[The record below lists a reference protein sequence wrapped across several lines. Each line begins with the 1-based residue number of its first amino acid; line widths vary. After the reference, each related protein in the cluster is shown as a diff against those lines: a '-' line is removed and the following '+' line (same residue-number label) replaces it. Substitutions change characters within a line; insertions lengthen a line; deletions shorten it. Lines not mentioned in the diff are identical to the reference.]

1 MTEGFVTTS
10 RHTTFYREAGPADGP
25 AVVFVHGWPE
35 IGLAWTQQMDAFAA
49 LGYRVVA
56 PDLRGFGGSALYVSH
71 DAYAQREIVADLI
84 ELIDALGIERALW
97 VGHDW
102 GAATVWNVV
111 RHHPSRCIAVAALC
125 IPYATLDRG
134 LDALV
139 ALVNRD
145 QYPIDVYPAGQFEYI
160 AFYHEHFEMAR
171 AAFDA
176 DVRRSIKVLLRA
188 SDPTLAGSV
197 YPTAFVRKK
206 GGWFGGRPAP
216 DVPLDRA
223 ILSESDFGA
232 YVRAYERSGFFGPD
246 SLYMN
251 DADNVRFADEAAS
264 QRIDVPVLFLSG
276 LYDFV
281 CDTERSSLMEPMKAA
296 CSRLTIETIGSGHWM
311 MHERAVETSEALLRF
326 VMSTS
331 LRAK

>member
-1 MTEGFVTTS
+1 MTEQFLTTS
-10 RHTTFYREAGPADGP
+10 RHTTFYHEAGPADGP
-25 AVVFVHGWPE
+25 AIVFVHGWPE
-35 IGLAWTQQMDAFAA
+35 IGLAWAPQMHA
-49 LGYRVVA
+49 LASRGFRVIA
-56 PDLRGFGGSALYVSH
+56 PDLRGFGRSALYRSH

-84 ELIDALGIERALW
+84 ELSDALGIERALW

-102 GAATVWNVV
+102 GAAIVWNVV
-111 RHHPSRCIAVAALC
+111 RHHPSRCVAVAALC

-139 ALVNRD
+139 ARVNRE
-145 QYPIDVYPAGQFEYI
+145 QYPVEIYPAGQFEYI
-160 AFYHEHFEMAR
+160 AFYHEHFETAR
-171 AAFDA
+171 AVFEA
-176 DVRRSIKVLLRA
+176 DVTRSIKVLLRA

-223 ILSESDFGA
+223 ILDENDLAA
-232 YVRAYERSGFFGPD
+232 YVRAFERSGFFGPD

-251 DADNVRFADEAAS
+251 DADNVRYADEAAS
-264 QRIDVPVLFLSG
+264 QAIDVPVLFLSG

-296 CSRLTIETIGSGHWM
+296 CSRLTIETIASGHWM
-311 MHERAVETSEALLRF
+311 MHERSEETSDALVRF
-326 VMSTS
+326 ATGV
-331 LRAK
+331 